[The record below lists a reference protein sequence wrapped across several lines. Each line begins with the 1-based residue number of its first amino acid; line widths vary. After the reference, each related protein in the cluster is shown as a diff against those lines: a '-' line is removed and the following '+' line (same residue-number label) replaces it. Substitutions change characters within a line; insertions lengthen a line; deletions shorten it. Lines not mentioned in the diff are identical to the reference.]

1 MIKRFLNV
9 CTILVFIG
17 VVIALFNTASQT
29 STRTIEWIINSIG
42 TGLFFLALIATINY
56 IFFGKISIFHKANK
70 Q

>member
-9 CTILVFIG
+9 CTILVFVG

-42 TGLFFLALIATINY
+42 TGLFFLAVIAVLNY
-56 IFFGKISIFHKANK
+56 IFFNKITVFHKK
-70 Q
+70 GE